1 MVIRSGE
8 KTEMVITVE
17 SDEDA
22 LEKIEE
28 KAFTTKW
35 MLFLFGDQSE

>member
-1 MVIRSGE
+1 MVLRSGE
-8 KTEMVITVE
+8 KTEMVIIVE

-22 LEKIEE
+22 LEKIEK
-28 KAFTTKW
+28 KAFTSRW